1 MYAGNTTLKA
11 KGGLS
16 VAVPGELAGLHEAWK
31 QHGKLPWK
39 RLVKPAEILARR
51 GFKVSPYLHM
61 QMEASES
68 DILEDKGL
76 RSIFAPNGKLL
87 NIGDIC
93 YNNKLAETL
102 RTISE
107 SGPQA
112 FYDGL
117 IGLNLVKDV
126 QNAGGILSM
135 KDLKSYTVKQKE
147 PISNDVLG
155 LTLLGMPPPS
165 GGHPMM
171 LVSLSDSLPMCYC

>member
-39 RLVKPAEILARR
+39 RLVKPAEFLARR